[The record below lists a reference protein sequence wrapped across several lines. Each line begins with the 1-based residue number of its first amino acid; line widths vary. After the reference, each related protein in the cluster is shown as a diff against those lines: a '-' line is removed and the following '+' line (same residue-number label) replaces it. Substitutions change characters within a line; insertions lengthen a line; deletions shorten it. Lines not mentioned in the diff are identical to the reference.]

1 MLTTVIG
8 GLAATLTS
16 LSYIPQ
22 IWKAWKTQETADISY
37 GMLAVL
43 GSGLALWVAYG
54 FSKGDW
60 VIIISNIVAITLIGV
75 LATIKAR
82 AKG

>member
-1 MLTTVIG
+1 MLTTLIG

-22 IWKAWKTQETADISY
+22 IWKAWKTQETADTSY
-37 GMLAVL
+37 GMLAVM
-43 GSGLALWVAYG
+43 GSGLALWVVYG
-54 FSKGDW
+54 LKQNDG
-60 VIIISNIVAITLIGV
+60 VIVNSNIVAVSLLGV
-75 LATIKAR
+75 LATIKAF

>member
-1 MLTTVIG
+1 MLTTLIG

-22 IWKAWKTQETADISY
+22 IWKAWTTQETSDISY

-43 GSGLALWVAYG
+43 GSGLALWVVYG
-54 FSKGDW
+54 LKQGDW
-60 VIIISNIVAITLIGV
+60 VIVISNIVAVSLLGV
-75 LATIKAR
+75 LATIKAF

>member
-1 MLTTVIG
+1 MLTTLIG

-22 IWKAWKTQETADISY
+22 IWKAWKTQETSDISY

-43 GSGLALWVAYG
+43 GSWLALWVVYG
-54 FSKGDW
+54 LKQGDW
-60 VIIISNIVAITLIGV
+60 VIVISNIVAVSLLGV
-75 LATIKAR
+75 LATIKAF

>member
-43 GSGLALWVAYG
+43 GSGLALWVVYG
-54 FSKGDW
+54 LKQGDG
-60 VIIISNIVAITLIGV
+60 VIVISNIVAVSLLGV
-75 LATIKAR
+75 LATIKAF

>member
-1 MLTTVIG
+1 MLTTLIG

-22 IWKAWKTQETADISY
+22 IWKAWKTQETSDISY

-43 GSGLALWVAYG
+43 GSGLALWVVYG
-54 FSKGDW
+54 LKQGDW
-60 VIIISNIVAITLIGV
+60 VIVISNIVAVSLLGV
-75 LATIKAR
+75 LATIKAFAR
-82 AKG
+82 G